1 MKSIYLKS
9 YSNQLRTYYLSH
21 EDPSANSIE
30 SIKQEVFDVWGIPV
44 QEQALYHNGRLIHN
58 ISGFQTLCSG
68 SVIDVNLSLK
78 GGKGGFGS
86 LLRGQAISKRKI
98 TNFDASRDLQG
109 RRIRDVKN
117 RQKIEEWAKKKRD
130 EEKVIKKEVDEYK
143 KVQKEVQS
151 TQKDI
156 RLAQEFKDK
165 VEKWDSEMGS
175 SIRAGARRTKK
186 PQSKKQENGFELD
199 DFEEPQ
205 KRKKVCTEELKDTTI
220 TTEKLDGTEEVLN
233 VKITQKLAKLI
244 ENVAP
249 ESSEIIQIE
258 KNQEEQ
264 KDGQQAEN
272 NVNNGEKVNGQDE
285 KKEVKVF
292 PEIDLNAIKTMD
304 DLVNLG
310 ADHLKHEMMR
320 LGLKCGGNL
329 QEKAKRLYEIKC
341 KPELLF
347 HPKYIA
353 KK

>member
-9 YSNQLRTYYLSH
+9 YSNQLRAYYLSH
-21 EDPSANSIE
+21 EDPSTNSIE
-30 SIKQEVFDVWGIPV
+30 SIKQEVFDAWGIPAE
-44 QEQALYHNGRLIHN
+44 EQALYHNGRLIHN
-58 ISGFQTLCSG
+58 ISGLQSLCSG

-109 RRIRDVKN
+109 RRIRDVKH

-130 EEKVIKKEVDEYK
+130 EEKIIKKEVDEYK

-165 VEKWDSEMGS
+165 VEKWDNELGS

-186 PQSKKQENGFELD
+186 PQSKKQENSFELD

-205 KRKKVCTEELKDTTI
+205 RRKKVCTEELRETTI
-220 TTEKLDGTEEVLN
+220 TEKLDGTGEVLN
-233 VKITQKLAKLI
+233 VKITQKLAKII
-244 ENVAP
+244 EIEAP
-249 ESSEIIQIE
+249 EASEIIQSE
-258 KNQEEQ
+258 GKQEEQ
-264 KDGQQAEN
+264 KDGQQTE
-272 NVNNGEKVNGQDE
+272 NNGEKVNAEDE
-285 KKEVKVF
+285 KKKEEKVF

-310 ADHLKHEMMR
+310 ADHLKHELMR